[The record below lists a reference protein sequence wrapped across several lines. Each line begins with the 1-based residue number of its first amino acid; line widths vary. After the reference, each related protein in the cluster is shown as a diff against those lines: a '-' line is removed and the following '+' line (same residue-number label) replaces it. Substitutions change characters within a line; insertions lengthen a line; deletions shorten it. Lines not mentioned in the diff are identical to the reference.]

1 MLSIKLNKLLTSGI
15 KRMKT
20 KLTYESDDL
29 GIILSGLSNV
39 KPVYMKC
46 AYNYY
51 KIKRVV
57 DMGDFYMLESPE
69 DEGVIGLDNE

>member
-1 MLSIKLNKLLTSGI
+1 MKNKTTYDSGN
-15 KRMKT
+15 
-20 KLTYESDDL
+20 L
-29 GIILSGLSNV
+29 GFILSGLPDD

-69 DEGVIGLDNE
+69 EDGVIGLDDE

>member
-1 MLSIKLNKLLTSGI
+1 MAK
-15 KRMKT
+15 
-20 KLTYESDDL
+20 TYESDTL
-29 GIILSGLSNV
+29 GILLAGMEEGV

-51 KIKRVV
+51 RIRRIV

-69 DEGVIGLDNE
+69 EEGIEALDEE